1 MSWDCRG
8 TAHFTCVIAG
18 RWIFFGGFDSC
29 RGHIFSLIYDQL
41 FLLFMLCF
49 WGKFTIV
56 SYGHLWPLM
65 VPHVVGLSW
74 ELGNPY
80 RGAWGRLDHSR
91 GFRQ

>member
-1 MSWDCRG
+1 MGFYPTCR
-8 TAHFTCVIAG
+8 
-18 RWIFFGGFDSC
+18 GFDSC

-74 ELGNPY
+74 DSVFCLGLC
-80 RGAWGRLDHSR
+80 R
-91 GFRQ
+91 